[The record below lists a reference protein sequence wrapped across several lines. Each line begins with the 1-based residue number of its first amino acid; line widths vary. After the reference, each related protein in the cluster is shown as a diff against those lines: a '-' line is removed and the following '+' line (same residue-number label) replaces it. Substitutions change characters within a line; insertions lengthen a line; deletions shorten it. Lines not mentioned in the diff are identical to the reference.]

1 MKKNNENFNVIFKN
15 YDRDFK
21 PFFETRLI
29 ARLEKDRK
37 EARYELVYN
46 RFFKRVVYSGF
57 IAIAAILLVI
67 FVMNGSLGVDS
78 LLGVK
83 DLSVENSLVLSL
95 ADL

>member
-1 MKKNNENFNVIFKN
+1 MKKNSENFDVLLKN
-15 YDRDFK
+15 YDRDFR
-21 PFFETRLI
+21 PFFETRLK
-29 ARLEKDRK
+29 ARLDKDRK
-37 EARYELVYN
+37 ETRYEIVYN

-57 IAIAAILLVI
+57 VAIAAILLAI
-67 FVMNGSLGVDS
+67 FVMNGSLGMDS